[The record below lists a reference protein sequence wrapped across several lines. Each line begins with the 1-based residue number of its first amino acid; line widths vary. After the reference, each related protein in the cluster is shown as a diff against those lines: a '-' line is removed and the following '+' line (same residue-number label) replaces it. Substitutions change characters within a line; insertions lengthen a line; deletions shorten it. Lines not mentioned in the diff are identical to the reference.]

1 MLDDAD
7 VSDQISSKA
16 AAIIALVLMRETR
29 QMRRSD
35 IISYLWSESSDD
47 AAKYNLRFNLGQIKK
62 ALVQADGESLLLVSK
77 DDIKVN
83 PDVYKRQF
91 QHV

>member
-1 MLDDAD
+1 MLDGAD

-47 AAKYNLRFNLGQIKK
+47 AAKYNLRFNLWQIKK
-62 ALVQADGESLLLVSK
+62 ALVQADGESL
-77 DDIKVN
+77 
-83 PDVYKRQF
+83 PPPPEKRRRGAYAAKYTEYSA
-91 QHV
+91 

>member
-1 MLDDAD
+1 MLDGAD

-16 AAIIALVLMRETR
+16 AAIIALVLMKATR

-47 AAKYNLRFNLGQIKK
+47 AAKYNLRCRI
-62 ALVQADGESLLLVSK
+62 
-77 DDIKVN
+77 
-83 PDVYKRQF
+83 
-91 QHV
+91 

>member
-1 MLDDAD
+1 MTGMNEYVVHYVYGRAPILLDDAD

-35 IISYLWSESSDD
+35 IISYLGAK
-47 AAKYNLRFNLGQIKK
+47 AAMMPPNTTCASTSGR
-62 ALVQADGESLLLVSK
+62 SK
-77 DDIKVN
+77 G
-83 PDVYKRQF
+83 PRAGGW
-91 QHV
+91 

>member
-1 MLDDAD
+1 MSMLYITFMGGPRFLLDGAD

-16 AAIIALVLMRETR
+16 AAIIALVLMKETR

-47 AAKYNLRFNLGQIKK
+47 AAKYNLRFNLWQIKK
-62 ALVQADGESLLLVSK
+62 ALVHESATS
-77 DDIKVN
+77 
-83 PDVYKRQF
+83 
-91 QHV
+91 